1 MVQPTARHR
10 IFIRTKL
17 IQICR
22 RYRGILSQFK
32 QYHIHLMIQFQ
43 LVLSFWTSTSVLRI
57 QHRYNLSNARSYNL
71 SNARSSVFS
80 GLRSKTKGS
89 GFELGH

>member
-1 MVQPTARHR
+1 MGLSGQMVQPTARHR
-10 IFIRTKL
+10 IFIKTKL

-22 RYRGILSQFK
+22 RYSGILSQFK

-43 LVLSFWTSTSVLRI
+43 LVLSLWTSTSVLPI
-57 QHRYNLSNARSYNL
+57 EHLYNLSSARSL
-71 SNARSSVFS
+71 VFS